1 MPNIED
7 AIELA
12 VKAHRDQLD
21 KAGAPYILHSLRVM
35 MRMQTE
41 KEQIVAVLHDV
52 LEDTTV
58 DLSLLK
64 KMGYSDEVIE
74 AIKCLTRQSTEP
86 YSEYIERIKSNSLS
100 LVVKIEDLTD
110 NLDLQRI
117 KRPSPEDLKRHAK
130 YKKALKVL
138 KFS

>member
-117 KRPSPEDLKRHAK
+117 KRPSPEDLTAIPDVRH
-130 YKKALKVL
+130 
-138 KFS
+138 S